1 MGAAAKVLELIKS
14 EAPFGPRTPLIL
26 HAFTGPPKM
35 IPIFNSLEG
44 TMVYYGLGGLL
55 SRIKRSKAERVA
67 KEVPLDRILLETDA
81 PDGWVRQGEGEE
93 KEEEGGGEGKEE
105 GCCGSSGNRSH
116 NLNWPANLA
125 ADVLPLV
132 ASLRG
137 TTQETLASAS
147 YQNAC
152 RVFKLL

>member
-93 KEEEGGGEGKEE
+93 KEE
-105 GCCGSSGNRSH
+105 GCSGSSGNRSH